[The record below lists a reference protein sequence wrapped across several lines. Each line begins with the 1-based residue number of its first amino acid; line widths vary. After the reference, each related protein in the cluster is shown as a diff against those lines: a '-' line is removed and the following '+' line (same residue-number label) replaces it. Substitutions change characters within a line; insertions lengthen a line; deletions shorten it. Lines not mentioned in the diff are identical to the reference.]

1 MGKSSPS
8 PPPPPDYAGAA
19 QAQGT
24 ANLETAVAQNY
35 MSNPNVY
42 GPLGNQVVTFGAN
55 NQPTITQNLT
65 PAAQATLNSQQQVQ
79 QGLANLGTQG
89 LTQAGGLL
97 STPFKPNVPGLQTSV
112 SGPGVHSLNYPG
124 GSAGINV
131 SAGTPQGG
139 PAANVYGLAG
149 GVGASPTLQSAI
161 NTSGLAAMPVSAGT
175 TAQQAITSRLEPDI
189 VREQAAL
196 RNRLVNQGLRPG
208 GEAYNREME
217 IADRSATDRR
227 LQAAAQGIGL
237 DFAAQ
242 QQGFGQAAQQAGLY
256 NQALQNQY
264 GMGLTSQQLANQA
277 VGQNFGQGLQ
287 AQAAQN
293 VAQQQL
299 FGQQMGTQQ
308 AQNAALQQNQQA
320 AIQGQQAQN
329 QAAAQQFNQNL
340 QGAQFGNT
348 AQQQALAQ
356 QLMLYQQPL
365 NQITAL
371 MSGSQ
376 TQMPQFQGYQ
386 GSSVAPPPIFGATQ
400 ATGQA
405 AMDQYGIQSANAN
418 AANAGLY
425 SMLGAG
431 IGAYPFSDRRLKSNI
446 VQVGTHPLGIGV
458 YEYDI
463 FGRRDVGVMAD
474 EVLEVRPEA
483 VITHPSGYMMVNYG
497 MLT

>member
-79 QGLANLGTQG
+79 QGLANLSNLG
-89 LTQAGGLL
+89 LTAAGGLL
-97 STPFKPNVPGLQTSV
+97 STPFKPPTGPGLQTSV
-112 SGPGVHSLNYPG
+112 
-124 GSAGINV
+124 
-131 SAGTPQGG
+131 
-139 PAANVYGLAG
+139 
-149 GVGASPTLQSAI
+149 ASPTVSSGAIAAPSLQSSI

-189 VREQAAL
+189 AREQAAL

-242 QQGFGQAAQQAGLY
+242 QQGFGQAAQQQGIY
-256 NQALQNQY
+256 NQALQNQFN
-264 GMGLTSQQLANQA
+264 MGVT
-277 VGQNFGQGLQ
+277 
-287 AQAAQN
+287 
-293 VAQQQL
+293 
-299 FGQQMGTQQ
+299 
-308 AQNAALQQNQQA
+308 
-320 AIQGQQAQN
+320 GQQAQN
-329 QAAAQQFNQNL
+329 QATAQQFNQNL

-356 QLMLYQQPL
+356 QLALYQQPL

-376 TQMPQFQGYQ
+376 MQMPQFQGYQ

-431 IGAYPFSDRRLKSNI
+431 IGAFSDRRLKSNI

>member
-8 PPPPPDYAGAA
+8 PPPPPDYRGAA
-19 QAQGT
+19 IEQGA
-24 ANLETAVAQNY
+24 ANAETARLQGR
-35 MSNPNVY
+35 MSNPNIY

-55 NQPTITQNLT
+55 DQPTLTQSLT
-65 PAAQATLNSQQQVQ
+65 PDAAATLASQQRTQRQ
-79 QGLANLGTQG
+79 LADLAGTGITKATGLLGTPF
-89 LTQAGGLL
+89 A
-97 STPFKPNVPGLQTSV
+97 STAPAVQTSV
-112 SGPGVHSLNYPG
+112 
-124 GSAGINV
+124 
-131 SAGTPQGG
+131 
-139 PAANVYGLAG
+139 
-149 GVGASPTLQSAI
+149 ASPTVSSGAIAAPSLQSSI

-242 QQGFGQAAQQAGLY
+242 QQGFGQAAQQQGVY
-256 NQALQNQY
+256 NQALQNKFNMDVT
-264 GMGLTSQQLANQA
+264 G
-277 VGQNFGQGLQ
+277 
-287 AQAAQN
+287 
-293 VAQQQL
+293 
-299 FGQQMGTQQ
+299 QQ
-308 AQNAALQQNQQA
+308 AQNA
-320 AIQGQQAQN
+320 
-329 QAAAQQFNQNL
+329 AAAQQFNQGL

-348 AQQQALAQ
+348 AQQQELAR

-386 GSSVAPPPIFGATQ
+386 GSSVAPPPLFGATQ
-400 ATGQA
+400 ARGQTD
-405 AMDQYGIQSANAN
+405 MDLYGIRSANAN

-425 SMLGAG
+425 SMIGAG
-431 IGAYPFSDRRLKSNI
+431 IGAYPF
-446 VQVGTHPLGIGV
+446 T
-458 YEYDI
+458 
-463 FGRRDVGVMAD
+463 
-474 EVLEVRPEA
+474 
-483 VITHPSGYMMVNYG
+483 
-497 MLT
+497 